1 MPPQIPTNAP
11 YKTEYDDKLETV
23 NMFGKR
29 VKKDLMST
37 NNISRLISIIQNI
50 DKNRNESKKIL
61 LDNIHYLL
69 YTDEKDEN
77 NDTLLHRLANF
88 TKDYPSDNDFDM
100 ISSSK
105 LSGVVSGA
113 YLKDVFDKILDL
125 IINDPDIKNEISNM
139 KLSKRINNEGYNPY
153 VVSKMNDSEHNSS
166 DPRANKIKLFFDD
179 IERME
184 RASYGGRKNNT
195 RRRLKRKTQK
205 RKTQK
210 RKKNKNTKR
219 QHKIRYSYKKFK

>member
-1 MPPQIPTNAP
+1 MPPQNITNSQP
-11 YKTEYDDKLETV
+11 YETKYDKNLFTV
-23 NMFGKR
+23 NMFNKPI
-29 VKKDLMST
+29 KKELRSAS
-37 NNISRLISIIQNI
+37 NISRLISIIQNI

-88 TKDYPSDNDFDM
+88 SNDYPTDDDFNM
-100 ISSSK
+100 VSSK
-105 LSGVVSGA
+105 LGGVVSSA
-113 YLKDVFDKILDL
+113 YLKSVFDKIIDL
-125 IINDPDIKNEISNM
+125 IITDPDIKNEISNM

-153 VVSKMNDSEHNSS
+153 VVSTMNDSEHNSS
-166 DPRANKIKLFFDD
+166 DPRANKIKLFFDEV
-179 IERME
+179 ERME

-205 RKTQK
+205 RK
-210 RKKNKNTKR
+210 KNKNTKR

>member
-11 YKTEYDDKLETV
+11 YKTKYDEKLETL
-23 NMFGKR
+23 NMFGQQ
-29 VKKDLMST
+29 VKKELRSAS
-37 NNISRLISIIQNI
+37 NISRLISIIQNI

-88 TKDYPSDNDFDM
+88 SKDYPSDNDFNM

-113 YLKDVFDKILDL
+113 YLKSVFDKILDL

-166 DPRANKIKLFFDD
+166 DARANKIKLFFDD

-184 RASYGGRKNNT
+184 RASYGGRKNKTT
-195 RRRLKRKTQK
+195 RRLK

-219 QHKIRYSYKKFK
+219 RYKIRYSYKKFK

>member
-1 MPPQIPTNAP
+1 MPPQNITNAP
-11 YKTEYDDKLETV
+11 YETKYDKDLETL
-23 NMFGKR
+23 NMFGQR
-29 VKKDLMST
+29 VKKELRSAS
-37 NNISRLISIIQNI
+37 NISRLISIIQNI

-88 TKDYPSDNDFDM
+88 SNDYPSDDDFNM
-100 ISSSK
+100 VSSK
-105 LSGVVSGA
+105 LGGVVSSA
-113 YLKDVFDKILDL
+113 YLKSVFDKIIDL
-125 IINDPDIKNEISNM
+125 IITDPDIKNEISNM
-139 KLSKRINNEGYNPY
+139 KLSKRINNEGFNPY

-166 DPRANKIKLFFDD
+166 DARANKIKLFFDD

-184 RASYGGRKNNT
+184 RVSYGGRKNNT
-195 RRRLKRKTQK
+195 RRRLK

>member
-1 MPPQIPTNAP
+1 MPPQNITNAP
-11 YKTEYDDKLETV
+11 YETKYDKDLETL
-23 NMFGKR
+23 NMFGQR
-29 VKKDLMST
+29 VKKELRSAS
-37 NNISRLISIIQNI
+37 NISRLISIIQNI

-69 YTDEKDEN
+69 YTDEKDEK

-88 TKDYPSDNDFDM
+88 SNDYPSDDDFNM
-100 ISSSK
+100 VSSK
-105 LSGVVSGA
+105 LGGVVSSA
-113 YLKDVFDKILDL
+113 YLKSVFDKIIDL
-125 IINDPDIKNEISNM
+125 IITDPDIKNEISNM

-184 RASYGGRKNNT
+184 RASYNKGGRKT
-195 RRRLKRKTQK
+195 KRRLKRKTQ
-205 RKTQK
+205 R

-219 QHKIRYSYKKFK
+219 QYKNRYSLKKIK

>member
-1 MPPQIPTNAP
+1 MPPQNI
-11 YKTEYDDKLETV
+11 KTPEYETKYDKELFTV
-23 NMFGKR
+23 NMFGQR
-29 VKKDLMST
+29 VKKELVSAS
-37 NNISRLISIIQNI
+37 NISRLVSIIQNI
-50 DKNRNESKKIL
+50 DKNINESKKIL

-69 YTDEKDEN
+69 YTDEN

-88 TKDYPSDNDFDM
+88 SKDYPSDNDFNM

-105 LSGVVSGA
+105 LGGVVSSA
-113 YLKDVFDKILDL
+113 YLKSVFDKILDL

-153 VVSKMNDSEHNSS
+153 VVSKMNDSEHNST
-166 DPRANKIKLFFDD
+166 DARANKIKLFFDD

-184 RASYGGRKNNT
+184 RASYGGRKNKT
-195 RRRLKRKTQK
+195 RRRLK

-219 QHKIRYSYKKFK
+219 QYKIRYSLKKIK

>member
-1 MPPQIPTNAP
+1 MPPQNI
-11 YKTEYDDKLETV
+11 KTPEYETKYDKELFTV
-23 NMFGKR
+23 NMFGQR
-29 VKKDLMST
+29 VKKELMSA
-37 NNISRLISIIQNI
+37 NNISRLVSIIQNI
-50 DKNRNESKKIL
+50 NKNRNDSKKIL

-88 TKDYPSDNDFDM
+88 SNDYPSDDDFGM
-100 ISSSK
+100 ISSK
-105 LSGVVSGA
+105 LGGLFSSA
-113 YLKDVFDKILDL
+113 YLKSVFDKIIDL
-125 IINDPDIKNEISNM
+125 IISDSDIKNEISNM

-153 VVSKMNDSEHNSS
+153 VVSKMNDSEHNST
-166 DPRANKIKLFFDD
+166 DVLANKIKLFFDD

-184 RASYGGRKNNT
+184 RASYGGMKNKT
-195 RRRLKRKTQK
+195 RRRLK

-219 QHKIRYSYKKFK
+219 QHKVRYSYKKFK

>member
-1 MPPQIPTNAP
+1 MPPQNLTSAP
-11 YKTEYDDKLETV
+11 YETKYDKELFTV
-23 NMFGKR
+23 NMFGQP

-37 NNISRLISIIQNI
+37 SNILRLISIIQNI

-88 TKDYPSDNDFDM
+88 TNDYPSDNDFNM

-105 LSGVVSGA
+105 LRGLVSGA
-113 YLKDVFDKILDL
+113 DLKSVFNKILDL

-153 VVSKMNDSEHNSS
+153 VVSKMNDSEHNST
-166 DPRANKIKLFFDD
+166 DARANKIKLFFDD

-184 RASYGGRKNNT
+184 RASYGGRKNKT
-195 RRRLKRKTQK
+195 RRRLK

-219 QHKIRYSYKKFK
+219 QYKIRYSLKKIK

>member
-11 YKTEYDDKLETV
+11 YETIYDKRLTTV
-23 NMFGKR
+23 NMFNKP
-29 VKKDLMST
+29 VKKELMSA

-69 YTDEKDEN
+69 YTDEN

-88 TKDYPSDNDFDM
+88 SNDYPSDNDFNM
-100 ISSSK
+100 ISSK
-105 LSGVVSGA
+105 LGGVVSGA
-113 YLKDVFDKILDL
+113 YLKSVFDKILDL

-166 DPRANKIKLFFDD
+166 DPRANKIKLFFDEV
-179 IERME
+179 ERME
-184 RASYGGRKNNT
+184 RASYGGRKNKT
-195 RRRLKRKTQK
+195 KRRLRRKTQK
-205 RKTQK
+205 K
-210 RKKNKNTKR
+210 KKNKNTKR
-219 QHKIRYSYKKFK
+219 QHKVRYSYKKFK

>member
-1 MPPQIPTNAP
+1 MPPQNITNVP
-11 YKTEYDDKLETV
+11 YETKYDKNLFTV
-23 NMFGKR
+23 NMFNKPI
-29 VKKDLMST
+29 KKELLSV
-37 NNISRLISIIQNI
+37 NNISRIISIIQNI

-69 YTDEKDEN
+69 YTDEN
-77 NDTLLHRLANF
+77 NNTILHRLANF
-88 TKDYPSDNDFDM
+88 SNEYPSDQDFDM
-100 ISSSK
+100 VSAKLGGVFSST
-105 LSGVVSGA
+105 
-113 YLKDVFDKILDL
+113 YLKSVFDKILDL

-153 VVSKMNDSEHNSS
+153 VISKMNDSEHNST
-166 DPRANKIKLFFDD
+166 DVRANKIKLFFDD

-184 RASYGGRKNNT
+184 RASYGGRKNKT
-195 RRRLKRKTQK
+195 KRRLK

>member
-11 YKTEYDDKLETV
+11 YKTEHDDKLETV

-105 LSGVVSGA
+105 LIGVVSGD
-113 YLKDVFDKILDL
+113 YLKRVFDKILDL

-184 RASYGGRKNNT
+184 RASYNKGGRKT
-195 RRRLKRKTQK
+195 KRRLKRKTQ
-205 RKTQK
+205 R

-219 QHKIRYSYKKFK
+219 QYKNRYSLKKIK

>member
-1 MPPQIPTNAP
+1 MPPQNLTSAP
-11 YKTEYDDKLETV
+11 YETKYDKNLFTV
-23 NMFGKR
+23 NMFNKPI
-29 VKKDLMST
+29 KKELMSAS
-37 NNISRLISIIQNI
+37 NISRLVSIIQNI

-88 TKDYPSDNDFDM
+88 SNDYPSDDDFGM
-100 ISSSK
+100 ISSK
-105 LSGVVSGA
+105 LGGLFSSA
-113 YLKDVFDKILDL
+113 YLKSVFDKIIDL

-166 DPRANKIKLFFDD
+166 DPRANKIKLFFDEV
-179 IERME
+179 ERME
-184 RASYGGRKNNT
+184 RTSYGGRKNKTT
-195 RRRLKRKTQK
+195 RRLK

>member
-1 MPPQIPTNAP
+1 MPPQNLTNAQP
-11 YKTEYDDKLETV
+11 YETKYDKELFTV
-23 NMFGKR
+23 NWLNKPI
-29 VKKDLMST
+29 KKELMSAS
-37 NNISRLISIIQNI
+37 NISRLISIIQNI

-69 YTDEKDEN
+69 YTDEN

-88 TKDYPSDNDFDM
+88 SNDYPSDDDFNM
-100 ISSSK
+100 ISSK
-105 LSGVVSGA
+105 LGGVVSSA
-113 YLKDVFDKILDL
+113 YLKSVFDKILDL
-125 IINDPDIKNEISNM
+125 IMNDPDIKNEISNM

-153 VVSKMNDSEHNSS
+153 VISKMNDSEHNST
-166 DPRANKIKLFFDD
+166 DVRANKIKLFFDD

-184 RASYGGRKNNT
+184 RASYGGRKNKSI
-195 RRRLKRKTQK
+195 RRLK

-219 QHKIRYSYKKFK
+219 RYKIRYSYKKIK

>member
-1 MPPQIPTNAP
+1 MPPQNITNAP
-11 YKTEYDDKLETV
+11 YKTKYDEKLETL
-23 NMFGKR
+23 NMFGQQ
-29 VKKDLMST
+29 VKKELRSAS
-37 NNISRLISIIQNI
+37 NISRLISIIQNI

-88 TKDYPSDNDFDM
+88 SNDYPSDDDFNM
-100 ISSSK
+100 VSSK
-105 LSGVVSGA
+105 LGGVFSGA
-113 YLKDVFDKILDL
+113 YLKSVFDKIIDL
-125 IINDPDIKNEISNM
+125 IITDADIKNEISNM

-153 VVSKMNDSEHNSS
+153 VVSKMNDSEHNST
-166 DPRANKIKLFFDD
+166 DARANKIKLFFDD

-205 RKTQK
+205 RK
-210 RKKNKNTKR
+210 KNKNTKR

>member
-11 YKTEYDDKLETV
+11 YKTKYDDNLETV
-23 NMFGKR
+23 NVFGKR
-29 VKKDLMST
+29 VKKELRSAS
-37 NNISRLISIIQNI
+37 NISRLISIIQNI

-88 TKDYPSDNDFDM
+88 SNDYPSDDDFNM
-100 ISSSK
+100 VSSK
-105 LSGVVSGA
+105 LGGVFSGA
-113 YLKDVFDKILDL
+113 YLKSVFDKIIDL
-125 IINDPDIKNEISNM
+125 IITDADIKNEISNM

-153 VVSKMNDSEHNSS
+153 VVSKMNDSEHNST
-166 DPRANKIKLFFDD
+166 DARANKIKLFFDD

-205 RKTQK
+205 RK
-210 RKKNKNTKR
+210 KNKNTKR

>member
-1 MPPQIPTNAP
+1 MPPQNVKNSP
-11 YKTEYDDKLETV
+11 YETKYDEKLFNV
-23 NMFGKR
+23 DMFNKR
-29 VKKDLMST
+29 KQKELMSAS
-37 NNISRLISIIQNI
+37 NISRLISIIQNI

-69 YTDEKDEN
+69 HTDEN
-77 NDTLLHRLANF
+77 NNTLLHRLANF
-88 TKDYPSDNDFDM
+88 SNDYPSDEEFDM
-100 ISSSK
+100 ASVKLGRVFSST
-105 LSGVVSGA
+105 
-113 YLKDVFDKILDL
+113 YLKSIFDKILDL

-153 VVSKMNDSEHNSS
+153 VISKINDSEHNST
-166 DPRANKIKLFFDD
+166 DARANKIKLFFDD

-184 RASYGGRKNNT
+184 RASYGGRKNKST
-195 RRRLKRKTQK
+195 RRLK

-219 QHKIRYSYKKFK
+219 RYKIRYSYKNIK